1 MTDAGGRRLA
11 KVVFAFILL
20 EFAVGL
26 AFAVMLARLPGRSL
40 ASALGAGELVFAAGV
55 LLFPILGLVIATRQP
70 HNALGWVMLAI
81 GVVAFEPFTGYAEYA
96 LEAGL
101 PGGEVALSAVSWTWV
116 PVIGVAGTFV
126 LLLFPDGHL
135 PSPRWR
141 WFAWAIGIGMVVT
154 SLVILFSPGELEET
168 GPPAI
173 ENRLAIEA
181 LAPVLAVALVAI
193 VTIPIGI
200 VGSAISLR
208 VRYRRSGPTERLQ
221 IRWLASAAA
230 IVASLYA
237 VAMVFSLVSNAA
249 WGDGDGGALGVIQNI
264 AVLSFAL
271 LPISIGV
278 AVLKYRL
285 YDIDLV
291 IRKAVVVT
299 SIAVFFTVVYAAIV
313 GGIGA
318 LVQSFSTTT
327 LSFVAAGVIALLFQ
341 PALAWSHKLASRIV
355 YGKRA
360 TPYEVLSEFSEHVGG
375 TYADVDV
382 LPRMARVVGEGVGAA
397 SARVWLERDGRLRV
411 AASWGEEDLE
421 IVPPVV
427 VEGSALQDLPGAD
440 AAFPVED
447 QGELLGAL
455 AVAMPA
461 SDPMDEAKAKLISDL
476 AAQAGLVLR
485 NVRLTQELRQRL
497 EDLQAAQKRLVAAQ
511 DEERRKIE
519 RNIHDGAQQQLVALT
534 VKMRLARTLA
544 TKDADATASML
555 EQMQEETQT
564 ALEDLRDLAR
574 GIYPPLLADKGLP
587 AALEAQ
593 ARKSAVPVTV
603 ESDGVGRYP
612 QEVEA
617 AVYFSVLEALQNV
630 AKYAEAEHATVA
642 LAQANGDLSFAVR
655 DDGKGFATDGT
666 ARGSGLQGMAD
677 RLGALGGTVQVTSA
691 PGQGTVVAGRVP
703 LEHSA

>member
-1 MTDAGGRRLA
+1 M
-11 KVVFAFILL
+11 
-20 EFAVGL
+20 
-26 AFAVMLARLPGRSL
+26 
-40 ASALGAGELVFAAGV
+40 
-55 LLFPILGLVIATRQP
+55 IATRQP
-70 HNALGWVMLAI
+70 HNALGWILLAI
-81 GVVAFEPFTGYAEYA
+81 GVVAFEPLTGYGTYA
-96 LEAGL
+96 LAAGKS
-101 PGGEVALSAVSWTWV
+101 GGDLALSAVGWTWV
-116 PVIGVAGTFV
+116 PVIGLAGTFV

-141 WFAWAIGIGMVVT
+141 WFAWTIGIGMVVA
-154 SLVILFSPGELEET
+154 SLAILLSPGQLEDT
-168 GPPAI
+168 GDRVVQ
-173 ENRLAIEA
+173 NQLAIDA
-181 LAPVLAVALVAI
+181 LARVLEVAI
-193 VTIPIGI
+193 ASILIVPIGI

-208 VRYRRSGPTERLQ
+208 VRYRRAGPTERLQ

-230 IVASLYA
+230 VVATIFGL
-237 VAMVFSLVSNAA
+237 AMVFSLVSNAA
-249 WGDGDGGALGVIQNI
+249 GWAAEGSALGILQMI

-271 LPISIGV
+271 IPLSIGV
-278 AVLKYRL
+278 AVLRYRL

-318 LVQSFSTTT
+318 LVQSYSTTT
-327 LSFVAAGVIALLFQ
+327 LSFVAAGVVALLFQ
-341 PALAWSHKLASRIV
+341 PALAWSHKLAARLV
-355 YGKRA
+355 YGRRA

-375 TYADVDV
+375 TYSDVDV

-397 SARVWLERDGRLRV
+397 SARVWLERDGRLGV
-411 AASWGEEDLE
+411 AASWGEEDVE
-421 IVPPVV
+421 VPPPVA
-427 VEGSALQDLPGAD
+427 VEGPELPDLPGAD
-440 AAFPVED
+440 AAFAVED

-455 AVAMPA
+455 SVAMPA
-461 SDPMDEAKAKLISDL
+461 SDPMDEAKAKLIDDL

-485 NVRLTQELRQRL
+485 NVRLTEELRQRL

-519 RNIHDGAQQQLVALT
+519 RNIHDGAQQQLVALA

-544 TKDADATASML
+544 TKDAEATASML
-555 EQMQEETQT
+555 EQMQEETQS

-574 GIYPPLLADKGLP
+574 GIYPPLLADQGLP

-593 ARKSAVPVTV
+593 ARKSAIPVTV
-603 ESDGVGRYP
+603 ESEGVGRYP
-612 QEVEA
+612 QAIEA

-642 LAQANGDLSFAVR
+642 LAQDNGDLAFTVR
-655 DDGKGFATDGT
+655 DDGRGFEADGT

-677 RLGALGGTVQVTSA
+677 RLGAIGGAVQVTSA
-691 PGQGTVVAGRVP
+691 PGAGTVVNGRVP
-703 LEHSA
+703 VGAGSRGDEDAGTDT